1 MRILLADNRSAV
13 RSALRLL
20 LEQEAGVCI
29 VGEVAEAVAL
39 LAQAE
44 AAQPD
49 LVLLDWE
56 LPSLLPRE
64 LLLVLRDRCR
74 HTLVVAMS
82 GRLEARRDALD
93 AGVDAFVSKGESSEY
108 LLAILYAFRGAGEQ
122 CDAPRQA
129 VRQAQ

>member
-1 MRILLADNRSAV
+1 MRILLADNQSAV

-20 LEQEAGVCI
+20 LEQEVGVSI
-29 VGEVAEAVAL
+29 IGEVAEAVAL

-56 LPSLLPRE
+56 LPSLLPRD

-74 HTLVVAMS
+74 HTIVVAMS
-82 GRLEARRDALD
+82 SRPEARWDALN
-93 AGVDAFVSKGESSEY
+93 AGVDGFASKGEPPEC
-108 LLAILYAFRGAGEQ
+108 LLTILYAFRGAGE
-122 CDAPRQA
+122 R
-129 VRQAQ
+129 